1 MLLELITGR
10 RPVDTTPSFS
20 EDSLVDWARP
30 LLARAME
37 DGTLDALVDPRIQNS
52 YNKSEMMRVVACAA
66 SCVRHSWKVMF
77 LLMIFTRE
85 SGRGIVLC
93 IAH

>member
-52 YNKSEMMRVVACAA
+52 YNKSEMMRVVACTA
-66 SCVRHSWKVMF
+66 SCVRHS
-77 LLMIFTRE
+77 
-85 SGRGIVLC
+85 
-93 IAH
+93 